1 MSARI
6 AHRLFRPA
14 ATAVVVAA
22 VAGTVLLPM
31 SAQAATSDDAQRP
44 LLMTM
49 GTPAPNGPLTRGGAA
64 ETFELTVSNPT
75 QQTQAFHPWML
86 GDATGASP
94 LQTNDVTFKV
104 EPVSAPATTYNVGH
118 QDGGWQGYFYP
129 AGKNASAGF
138 DVPANGKLTWKVTIG
153 LGAGYPTNDGDFKLT
168 ATSLNGEV
176 AQNHQ
181 ASHTFKADPQI
192 KAGHLK
198 TWFEKK
204 PGSTMDGPNQRQ
216 YLDLHYQATGDGVFS
231 SALTTQFQLSY
242 AGPQVKTPAFF
253 VQGLIDGRWQDLK
266 VGSDNSVT
274 LPTIPKGFGAASGV
288 RTLPLR
294 INLGVKTQIKKVT
307 PVTAEVGV
315 SLASG
320 NTYPFDEATTQ
331 FALGPIDEGTAPTTK
346 PSTKPT
352 GTPSAKPGT
361 SASAATSAAPVAAGN
376 ANLTTTSATTTSATG
391 SLAHTGADSHTGVY
405 AGIAAAL
412 VAVGGAVAWLGARR
426 RRSTSSM

>member
-22 VAGTVLLPM
+22 VAGTVLLPV

-44 LLMTM
+44 LLMEM
-49 GTPAPNGPLTRGGAA
+49 GTPAPNGPLTRGGAT

-75 QQTQAFHPWML
+75 RQTQAFHPWML

-94 LQTNDVTFKV
+94 LQTDDVTFKV
-104 EPVSAPATTYNVGH
+104 QPVNAPATTYDVGH
-118 QDGGWQGYFYP
+118 QDGGWQGYFHP
-129 AGKNASAGF
+129 AGKDASAGF

-153 LGAGYPTNDGDFKLT
+153 LGANYPTNDGDFKLT

-181 ASHTFKADPQI
+181 ASHTFKADPAI

-204 PGSTMDGPNQRQ
+204 PGSTMDAPNGRQ

-231 SALTTQFQLSY
+231 SALTTRFQLSY
-242 AGPQVKTPAFF
+242 AGPQVKNPAFF
-253 VQGLIDGRWQDLK
+253 VQALIDGRWQDLK
-266 VGSDNSVT
+266 VDSDNSVT
-274 LPTIPKGFGAASGV
+274 LPAIPKGFGAASGV

-307 PVTAEVGV
+307 PITAAVDV

-320 NTYPFDEATTQ
+320 NTYPFGGATAQ
-331 FALGPIDEGTAPTTK
+331 FALGPIDEGTAPATK

-352 GTPSAKPGT
+352 GTPSAKPG
-361 SASAATSAAPVAAGN
+361 ASAATSAAPVAAGN
-376 ANLTTTSATTTSATG
+376 ANLTTTTSATG
-391 SLAHTGADSHTGVY
+391 SLAHTGADSHTGLY

-412 VAVGGAVAWLGARR
+412 VALGGAVAWLGARR
-426 RRSTSSM
+426 RRTSSM

>member
-44 LLMTM
+44 LVMEM

-75 QQTQAFHPWML
+75 QQAQAFHPWML
-86 GDATGASP
+86 GDAIGASP

-118 QDGGWQGYFYP
+118 QDGGWQGYFHP

-153 LGAGYPTNDGDFKLT
+153 LGANYPTNDGDFKLT

-181 ASHTFKADPQI
+181 ASHTFKADPEI

-204 PGSTMDGPNQRQ
+204 PGSTMDAPNGRQ

-231 SALTTQFQLSY
+231 SALTTRLQLSY

-266 VGSDNSVT
+266 VDYDSVV
-274 LPTIPKGFGAASGV
+274 LPAVPKGFGSASGV

-307 PVTAEVGV
+307 PITAEVRV

-320 NTYPFDEATTQ
+320 NTYPFDGATAQ

-361 SASAATSAAPVAAGN
+361 SGSGNAVPVSAAGN
-376 ANLTTTSATTTSATG
+376 ANLTTTSATG
-391 SLAHTGADSHTGVY
+391 SLAHTGADSHTGLY

-412 VAVGGAVAWLGARR
+412 VTLGAAVAWLGARR
-426 RRSTSSM
+426 RRASSM

>member
-44 LLMTM
+44 LVMTM

-64 ETFELTVSNPT
+64 ETFELTVGNPT
-75 QQTQAFHPWML
+75 AKTQAFHPWML
-86 GDATGASP
+86 GDAVGASP
-94 LQTNDVTFKV
+94 LQSDDVTFKV
-104 EPVSAPATTYNVGH
+104 EAVDAPATKSFVGH
-118 QDGGWQGYFYP
+118 QDGGWQGMFYP
-129 AGKNASAGF
+129 SGKDLSAGF

-192 KAGHLK
+192 KAGRLK

-204 PGSTMDGPNQRQ
+204 PGSTMDHPNDRQ

-231 SALTTQFQLSY
+231 SALTTRLQLSY

-253 VQGLIDGRWQDLK
+253 VQALIDGRWQDLK
-266 VGSDNSVT
+266 VEYGSVA
-274 LPTIPKGFGAASGV
+274 LPTIPKGFGSASGV

-307 PVTAEVGV
+307 PITAEADV

-320 NTYPFDEATTQ
+320 NTYPFGGATAQ
-331 FALGPIDEGTAPTTK
+331 FSLGPIDEGTTTPTTK

-352 GTPSAKPGT
+352 GTPSAKPA
-361 SASAATSAAPVAAGN
+361 ASAAGSAAPVAAAGN
-376 ANLTTTSATTTSATG
+376 ANLTTATSATG
-391 SLAHTGADSHTGVY
+391 SLAHTGADSNTGLY
-405 AGIAAAL
+405 AGVAAAL
-412 VAVGGAVAWLGARR
+412 VALGGAVAWLGARR
-426 RRSTSSM
+426 RRSASSR

>member
-14 ATAVVVAA
+14 AAAVVVAA

-44 LLMTM
+44 LVMTM

-75 QQTQAFHPWML
+75 AKTQAFHPWML
-86 GDATGASP
+86 GEAVGASP
-94 LQTNDVTFKV
+94 LQNDDVTFKV
-104 EPVSAPATTYNVGH
+104 EAVDAPATKSFVGH
-118 QDGGWQGYFYP
+118 QDGGWQGMFYP
-129 AGKNASAGF
+129 SGKDLSAGF
-138 DVPANGKLTWKVTIG
+138 DVPANGMLTWKVTIG

-192 KAGHLK
+192 KAGRLK
-198 TWFEKK
+198 TWFEEK
-204 PGSTMDGPNQRQ
+204 PAGMGGPTARQ
-216 YLDLHYQATGDGVFS
+216 YLDLHYQATGDGAFG
-231 SALTTQFQLSY
+231 SALTTRLQLSY
-242 AGPQVKTPAFF
+242 AGPRVKTPAFF
-253 VQGLIDGRWQDLK
+253 VQALIDGRWQDLK
-266 VGSDNSVT
+266 VDYDSVV
-274 LPTIPKGFGAASGV
+274 LPAIPKGFGSASGV

-307 PVTAEVGV
+307 PITAEADV

-320 NTYPFDEATTQ
+320 NTYPFGGATAK
-331 FALGPIDEGTAPTTK
+331 FSLGPIDEGTAPTTK

-352 GTPSAKPGT
+352 GTPSAKPA
-361 SASAATSAAPVAAGN
+361 ASAAGSAAPAAASN
-376 ANLTTTSATTTSATG
+376 ANLATTSATG
-391 SLAHTGADSHTGVY
+391 SLAHTGADSRTGLY
-405 AGIAAAL
+405 AGAAAAL
-412 VAVGGAVAWLGARR
+412 VALGGAVAWLGARR
-426 RRSTSSM
+426 RRGTSAM

>member
-14 ATAVVVAA
+14 ATAVVAAA

-31 SAQAATSDDAQRP
+31 SAQAATSDDARRP
-44 LLMTM
+44 LVMTM

-75 QQTQAFHPWML
+75 AKTQAFHPWML
-86 GDATGASP
+86 GDAAGASP
-94 LQTNDVTFKV
+94 LQNDDVTFKV
-104 EPVSAPATTYNVGH
+104 EAVDAPATKSFVGH
-118 QDGGWQGYFYP
+118 QDGGWQGMFYP
-129 AGKNASAGF
+129 SGKDLSAGF
-138 DVPANGKLTWKVTIG
+138 DVPANGRLTWKVTIG

-192 KAGHLK
+192 KAGRLK

-204 PGSTMDGPNQRQ
+204 PADMGGPTARQ
-216 YLDLHYQATGDGVFS
+216 YLDLHYQATGDGAFA
-231 SALTTQFQLSY
+231 SALTTRLQLSY
-242 AGPQVKTPAFF
+242 AGPRVKTPAFF
-253 VQGLIDGRWQDLK
+253 VQALIDGRWQDLK
-266 VGSDNSVT
+266 VDYDSVV
-274 LPTIPKGFGAASGV
+274 LPAIPKGFGSDSGV

-307 PVTAEVGV
+307 PITAEADV

-320 NTYPFDEATTQ
+320 NTYPFGGATAQ
-331 FALGPIDEGTAPTTK
+331 FSLGPIDEGTAPTTK

-352 GTPSAKPGT
+352 GTPSTKPA
-361 SASAATSAAPVAAGN
+361 ASAAGSAAPVAAAGN
-376 ANLTTTSATTTSATG
+376 ADLTTTSATG
-391 SLAHTGADSHTGVY
+391 SLAHTGADSRTGLY
-405 AGIAAAL
+405 AGAAAAL
-412 VAVGGAVAWLGARR
+412 VALGGAVAWLGARR
-426 RRSTSSM
+426 RRGTSAM

>member
-44 LLMTM
+44 LVMEM

-75 QQTQAFHPWML
+75 QQAQAFHPWML

-153 LGAGYPTNDGDFKLT
+153 LGANYPTNDGDFKLT

-181 ASHTFKADPQI
+181 ASHTFKADPEI

-204 PGSTMDGPNQRQ
+204 PGSTMDAPNGRQ

-231 SALTTQFQLSY
+231 SALTTRLQLSY

-266 VGSDNSVT
+266 VDYDSVV
-274 LPTIPKGFGAASGV
+274 LPAVPKGFGSASGV

-307 PVTAEVGV
+307 PITAEARV

-320 NTYPFDEATTQ
+320 NTYPFDGATAQ

-361 SASAATSAAPVAAGN
+361 SAAAAGSATPVSAAGN
-376 ANLTTTSATTTSATG
+376 ANLTTTSATG
-391 SLAHTGADSHTGVY
+391 SLAHTGADSNTGLY

-412 VAVGGAVAWLGARR
+412 ATLGAAVAWLGARR
-426 RRSTSSM
+426 RRASSM